1 MKSKLTSG
9 ERITKTGLWLGMIS
23 FAWVLVA
30 AQPAAAQGFGSTA
43 RIQTLITFDNS
54 SLWRA
59 RESLERVSNQN
70 EVNSSSSAR
79 SNGAVSSSRTVAPLR
94 PYPITATDFRTA
106 PNRLTVDE
114 LADATPNLTRQQ
126 KDGLRTLYYQFLTDF
141 EKDARKNNVANSFAF
156 MVGVSLMVV
165 GREISE
171 AEADKLVL
179 AYNNILASNPQFNAM
194 PPQQRQILY
203 ESLVITGASIG
214 FLHGQGIK
222 QNDAAMQLQAREMA
236 KSVLKSFAG
245 ITVN

>member
-1 MKSKLTSG
+1 MKDKVASAA
-9 ERITKTGLWLGMIS
+9 RIAKGGLWLGVIS
-23 FAWVLVA
+23 FAWLLVA
-30 AQPAAAQGFGSTA
+30 SSPAAAQGFGSTA

-59 RESLERVSNQN
+59 RESLERVSHQN

-79 SNGAVSSSRTVAPLR
+79 SNGTVSASRTVAPLR
-94 PYPITATDFRTA
+94 PYPINATDFRAA

-126 KDGLRTLYYQFLTDF
+126 KEGLRTLYHQFLTDF
-141 EKDARKNNVANSFAF
+141 EKDARKNNVANSLAF
-156 MVGVSLMVV
+156 VVGVSLMVV

-171 AEADKLVL
+171 AEADRLVL
-179 AYNNILASNPQFNAM
+179 AYNNILANLPQFNAM
-194 PPQQRQILY
+194 PPQQKQVLY
-203 ESLVITGASIG
+203 ECLVITGGSIG
-214 FLHGQGIK
+214 FLHGQGMQQK
-222 QNDAAMQLQAREMA
+222 NAAMQLQAREMA